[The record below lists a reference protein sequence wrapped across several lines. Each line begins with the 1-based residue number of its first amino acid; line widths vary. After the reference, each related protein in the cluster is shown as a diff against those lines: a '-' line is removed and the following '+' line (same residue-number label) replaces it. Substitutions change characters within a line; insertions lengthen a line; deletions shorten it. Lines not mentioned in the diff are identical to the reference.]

1 MSSSSALKE
10 KHDVIVTSHPSNII
24 VIFFT
29 CVRSKDLFPD
39 QQDHGHKSTQ
49 SYVVVRASVI
59 LFYPGLSV
67 HDFKFEDCLKTLVVG
82 CEVEDAKYG
91 RDDSGYY
98 NGGRGG
104 NYNNGGGRGGGY
116 NNGGRHGGNYCRYGC
131 CGGGRYNR
139 GCRCCSTLAEATAYK
154 QAQTHN

>member
-1 MSSSSALKE
+1 MASKTFLLLALAFAVVLLISSQVSAAKEASSHE
-10 KHDVIVTSHPSNII
+10 S
-24 VIFFT
+24 
-29 CVRSKDLFPD
+29 
-39 QQDHGHKSTQ
+39 
-49 SYVVVRASVI
+49 
-59 LFYPGLSV
+59 
-67 HDFKFEDCLKTLVVG
+67 
-82 CEVEDAKYG
+82 EVEDAKYG
-91 RDDSGYY
+91 RDDSGYYNGGRGGNYNNGGGY

>member
-1 MSSSSALKE
+1 MASKTFLLLALAFAVVLLISSQVSAAKEASSHE
-10 KHDVIVTSHPSNII
+10 SEVEDDGT
-24 VIFFT
+24 
-29 CVRSKDLFPD
+29 
-39 QQDHGHKSTQ
+39 
-49 SYVVVRASVI
+49 
-59 LFYPGLSV
+59 YPNPY
-67 HDFKFEDCLKTLVVG
+67 
-82 CEVEDAKYG
+82 EDAKYG
-91 RDDSGYY
+91 RDDSGYYNGGRGGNYNNGGGY